1 MSLFELAAVQ
11 QSRAS
16 LYNSYSCKRPYNYR
30 ADDTLERYALHSPLS
45 RSNFKSI
52 HQLVFCQERAATC
65 HDIFKHHCDPRLESL
80 SCSRRSHCFWFR
92 PFFNR
97 FQHSPLSKFSEPIN
111 LRLHNHTR
119 SPPSSFSFDD
129 VLYHLCIV

>member
-11 QSRAS
+11 QS
-16 LYNSYSCKRPYNYR
+16 
-30 ADDTLERYALHSPLS
+30 
-45 RSNFKSI
+45 NFKSI
-52 HQLVFCQERAATC
+52 RQLVFCQERAATC
-65 HDIFKHHCDPRLESL
+65 NDDTSKHHCDPRLEFL

-97 FQHSPLSKFSEPIN
+97 FQHSQLSKFSEPIN
-111 LRLHNHTR
+111 LQRHNHTR

-129 VLYHLCIV
+129 VLYRLCIV